1 MRLAGLQYPSR
12 LSTLFEPQSL
22 AGPLESSNYPRRKL
36 VAPTQ
41 PQTLTRP
48 FRNPPGARHSS
59 VVDCKKQTSP
69 PDMSA
74 IIKSLR
80 QTAAVAARSSAMPA
94 AARSLSTATPTL
106 LDELKEQIPVRQ
118 EALKKLKAEHG
129 HKSLGEVTVEQT
141 LGGARGIKSL
151 LWETSLLDAEEGI
164 RFRGHT
170 IPDLQK
176 LLPAKEEGGEPLPEG
191 LLWLLMTGE
200 IPTAAQTA
208 SVTAELHS
216 RAKVPEHVRKII
228 RDLKHAHPMT
238 QLSAAVT
245 AMNTESIFAKKYA
258 EGIHKS
264 TYWEYTYE
272 DSMNLIARLPE
283 VAALIYRNTYFGESN
298 NAYDSSLDYSANFNR
313 MLGFDNAEFDE
324 LMRLYLVIHSDHEG
338 GNASAHTTHLV
349 GSTLSDPYLS
359 LAGGL
364 NALAGPLHGLANQ
377 EVLGWILELQAE
389 FHAKGLEVNKETITQ
404 FAWDTLNAGKV
415 IPGYGHAVLRK
426 TDPRYTCQRE
436 FGLKYMPKDE
446 LFRIVDTIY
455 QVMPGVLTEHGKTK
469 NPYPNV
475 DSHSGVLL
483 QYYGLTQK
491 NYYTVLFGVSRAI
504 GVLSQLFWDR
514 ALSLP
519 LERPKSV
526 TSEWINNHFANQK

>member
-1 MRLAGLQYPSR
+1 M
-12 LSTLFEPQSL
+12 ST
-22 AGPLESSNYPRRKL
+22 
-36 VAPTQ
+36 
-41 PQTLTRP
+41 
-48 FRNPPGARHSS
+48 
-59 VVDCKKQTSP
+59 
-69 PDMSA
+69 
-74 IIKSLR
+74 IIHSLR
-80 QTAAVAARSSAMPA
+80 QTAASATRSIAAPVTARTLSSSA
-94 AARSLSTATPTL
+94 STL
-106 LDELKEQIPVRQ
+106 LDELKKQVPKRQ

-129 HKSLGEVTVEQT
+129 HKSLGEVTVDQT

-170 IPDLQK
+170 IPNLQQC
-176 LLPAKEEGGEPLPEG
+176 LPKIEKDGEPLPEG

-200 IPTAAQTA
+200 VPTADQAA

-216 RAKVPEHVRKII
+216 RAKVPDHVRKLIHG
-228 RDLKHAHPMT
+228 LKHAHPMT

-245 AMNTESIFAKKYA
+245 AMNTESIFAKKYS

-264 TYWEYTYE
+264 TYWKYTYE
-272 DSMNLIARLPE
+272 DSMNLIACLPE
-283 VAALIYRNTYFGESN
+283 VAALIYRNTYFSESN
-298 NAYDSSLDYSANFNR
+298 HAYDSSLDYSANFNR

-377 EVLGWILELQAE
+377 EVLGWILGLQAE
-389 FHAKGLEVNKETITQ
+389 FRTKGLDVNKETITQ

-436 FGLKYMPKDE
+436 FGLKYMPNDE

-526 TSEWINNHFANQK
+526 TSEWINNYFADKK